1 MITNIHIQ
9 NFKSLA
15 DISISLSNLNVITGI
30 NGMGKSSLI
39 QTLLLLRQSYLH
51 DGFRRGV
58 YLNGNLTDKLGQF
71 SDIMYRNAK
80 NDIILFQI
88 EESEKTLA
96 WHFKKTDIDD
106 MLQGVIPD
114 VTSIKSSLF
123 SESKCQYISA
133 GRVTPSSIFR
143 KSDWE
148 LKYKQFGKDG
158 EYAIQYISEKG
169 EEQSPLFTDTLNNEP
184 LHLTGQVNYWLK
196 RITPNVALDIRRKS
210 SKEYDLYY
218 KFFAHEEGFV
228 SYSAINSAF
237 GLTFAL
243 PIITS
248 LLAAEKG
255 DLLILENPESDLH
268 PQAQSLIG
276 QLMARAAA
284 AGVQIIVETHSDHIL
299 NGICVAIHKGLL
311 NNELAKVYYF
321 HKQANEQHTTAYQV
335 PIKENGQRNIKAL
348 RLAGI
353 EGFFDQANKDLE
365 TILGFHKQNT

>member
-15 DISISLSNLNVITGI
+15 DISIPLSNLNVITGI
-30 NGMGKSSLI
+30 NGMGKSSFI
-39 QTLLLLRQSYLH
+39 QVLLLLRQSYLR
-51 DGFRRGV
+51 DGFRKGV
-58 YLNGNLTDKLGQF
+58 YLNEELTDNLGKF
-71 SDIMYRNAK
+71 SDIRYRHAK
-80 NDIILFQI
+80 NYSIIFGI
-88 EESEKTLA
+88 EEDAKLLE

-114 VTSIKSSLF
+114 VTVIESALF

-133 GRVTPSSIFR
+133 GRVTPNSTFR

-158 EYAIQYISEKG
+158 EYAIQYLYEKG
-169 EEQSPLFTDTLNNEP
+169 KAQSPLFSDALNNEP
-184 LHLTGQVNYWLK
+184 LDLMGQVNYWLK
-196 RITPNVALDIRRKS
+196 QITPNVALDIRPKS
-210 SKEYDLYY
+210 STEYGLYY
-218 KFFAHEEGFV
+218 QFFAQKEGFV
-228 SYSAINSAF
+228 SYSATNSAF

-243 PIITS
+243 PIITAI
-248 LLAAEKG
+248 LAAEKG

-321 HKQANEQHTTAYQV
+321 HKQANEQHTTAYEV
-335 PIKENGQRNIKAL
+335 PIKHNGRIDDKPL
-348 RLAGI
+348 RISGI
-353 EGFFDQANKDLE
+353 HGFFDQLDKDLE
-365 TILGFHKQNT
+365 TILFSPINV